1 MIFFQ
6 VSWFENKLFKCLN
19 CLDRLKKCSKQVFH
33 HNIWKL
39 DWGTTTFVLFGIN
52 FSIKLEHIT
61 ELNYNFILPKIKLL
75 IQQWNRRILKLID
88 QVTIVETLFFFLPKL
103 NHFFKFTPLTKMK
116 KINSQ
121 FKDLLEFIWKSN
133 FDKVKR
139 VVSQN

>member
-6 VSWFENKLFKCLN
+6 VFWFENKLFKCFN

-61 ELNYNFILPKIKLL
+61 ELNYNFILPKIKSP

-88 QVTIVETLFFFLPKL
+88 QVTIVETLFFFYQNLTIFLNSLPSPKWKKL
-103 NHFFKFTPLTKMK
+103 IHNL
-116 KINSQ
+116 KIYWNLYGNQ
-121 FKDLLEFIWKSN
+121 ILIK
-133 FDKVKR
+133 
-139 VVSQN
+139 